1 MIEVGKDSYDDVGGG
16 LQFLDT
22 VETLSPGQSYQQP
35 QTGTTGT
42 TATQFQLPLKTFQTD
57 QIYKAGQGLV
67 ARQPVLTTATA
78 LGSVVYVPINNLV
91 FSGYLASLQNNN
103 QI

>member
-42 TATQFQLPLKTFQTD
+42 TATQFQLPLGTFQTD
-57 QIYKAGQGLV
+57 QISKAGQGLV

-78 LGSVVYVPINNLV
+78 LGSVGYFQTNNLV
-91 FSGYLASLQNNN
+91 VSGFSNWFWNNN
-103 QI
+103 N